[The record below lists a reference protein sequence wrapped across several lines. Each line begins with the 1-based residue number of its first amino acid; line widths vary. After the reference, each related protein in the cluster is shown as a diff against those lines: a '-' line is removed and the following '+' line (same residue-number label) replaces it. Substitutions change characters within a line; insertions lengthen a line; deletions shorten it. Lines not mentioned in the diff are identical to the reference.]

1 MTIIS
6 FRGSIENIPLT
17 IKEIQFIVDT
27 AQKLLGRK
35 LPKNLPLVLNCC
47 VVSETKIID
56 INTSWRHKK
65 QSSPIIAFPDYYLKL
80 PDEPLKE
87 EIHLGDMIICP
98 KVIKQR
104 TKENFSTFNYQNFR
118 LQFISSFIH
127 SLVHLYGYTHENDDR
142 TNKMESK
149 EKKVQNIVIKKLI
162 KS

>member
-6 FRGSIENIPLT
+6 FKGSIEKIPLT

-27 AQKLLGRK
+27 TQKLLGTK

-47 VVSETKIID
+47 LVSEAKITG

-80 PDEPLKE
+80 PDEPLQE

-98 KVIKQR
+98 KVIRER
-104 TKENFSTFNYQNFR
+104 TKENFPTFNYQNFR
-118 LQFISSFIH
+118 LQFIFSFIH
-127 SLVHLYGYTHENDDR
+127 SLVHLYGYTHENDNKA
-142 TNKMESK
+142 NKMESM
-149 EKKVQNIVIKKLI
+149 EKRVQNIVIKKLI

>member
-6 FRGSIENIPLT
+6 FKGSTKNIPLT

-35 LPKNLPLVLNCC
+35 LPRNLPLVLNCC
-47 VVSETKIID
+47 VVSEAKVTG

-65 QSSPIIAFPDYYLKL
+65 QSSPIIAFPDYYLSL
-80 PDEPLKE
+80 PAEPLKE
-87 EIHLGDMIICP
+87 EIHLGDMMICP

-127 SLVHLYGYTHENDDR
+127 SLTHLYGYTHENDNRAD
-142 TNKMESK
+142 KMESE
-149 EKKVQNIVIKKLI
+149 EKRVQNIVIKKLI